1 MEVLEEKNVYLEQFS
16 RFERG
21 LAGEPSWLQRLRQTA
36 IDSFAEQ
43 GFPTLEHEEWRFTNL
58 APLLRVPFQPARP
71 ATIDGAAL
79 PPGIRLVFVNGH
91 YAANLSSVAG
101 LSDGVRVESLAAVLK
116 TQPDL
121 LEPYLG
127 RHAPMEDQPF
137 VALNTAFVQD
147 GALVLVPR
155 GKLVE
160 QPIHLV
166 FVSTPGREPV
176 VCHPRTLILLGS
188 GGSEARIIESYM
200 AAADGVYFTN
210 AVTEVVLAD
219 GAVLD
224 HYKLQQ
230 ESKAA
235 FHIAAM
241 QVQQDRS
248 SNFSNHSL
256 TFGGALVRND
266 IGAYL
271 GAEGCECVLNGLYT
285 GGDQQLIDNHTRI
298 DHAMPHCASH
308 ELYKG
313 ILDGKAKGV
322 FNGKIYVHQDAQKT
336 DAKQTN
342 QTLLLSDDATIN
354 TKPQLE
360 IYADDVKCTHGAT
373 VGNLD
378 TESIFYLRTRGIDL
392 AAARA
397 LLTYAFANDVIGRI
411 KIESLRSQLEE
422 RLLQTQHLPL
432 DEAVEEAL

>member
-21 LAGEPSWLQRLRQTA
+21 LAGEPPWLQQLRQTA
-36 IDSFAEQ
+36 IDSFAAQ
-43 GFPTLEHEEWRFTNL
+43 GFPTLDHEEWRFTNL
-58 APLLRVPFQPARP
+58 APLLRIPFQPARHDNINGSGLP
-71 ATIDGAAL
+71 DGV
-79 PPGIRLVFVNGH
+79 RLVFVNGH
-91 YAANLSSVAG
+91 YTANLSSVAG
-101 LSDGVRVESLAAVLK
+101 LPAGVRVENLAAVLR

-121 LEPYLG
+121 LEPHLG
-127 RHAPMEDQPF
+127 RHALLEDQPF
-137 VALNTAFVQD
+137 VALNTAFMHG
-147 GALVLVPR
+147 GAFILVPR

-166 FVSTPGREPV
+166 FVTTPGREPAV
-176 VCHPRTLILLGS
+176 SHPRTLILLGS
-188 GGSEARIIESYM
+188 GSEARIIESYL
-200 AAADGVYFTN
+200 AATDGVYFTN

-241 QVQQDRS
+241 QVQQGRS
-248 SNFSNHSL
+248 SNFSTHSL

-285 GGDQQLIDNHTRI
+285 AGDQQLIDNHTRI
-298 DHAMPHCASH
+298 DHARPHCASH

-378 TESIFYLRTRGIDL
+378 TESIFYLRSRGIDL

-422 RLLQTQHLPL
+422 RLLQTQHLPS
-432 DEAVEEAL
+432 DPAVEEAL